1 MPLLRT
7 GIVSAAAGTL
17 VGPTAAI
24 LYESGGLHVFRAM
37 PLLNIWVVV
46 AFGGF
51 GLWAGVR
58 AFRDGIVVV
67 GVVCLVANAAVLGFY
82 GFLASLFVFGGR

>member
-1 MPLLRT
+1 
-7 GIVSAAAGTL
+7 
-17 VGPTAAI
+17 
-24 LYESGGLHVFRAM
+24 M
-37 PLLNIWVVV
+37 PLLNVWVVV

-67 GVVCLVANAAVLGFY
+67 GVVCLVANAALGFY